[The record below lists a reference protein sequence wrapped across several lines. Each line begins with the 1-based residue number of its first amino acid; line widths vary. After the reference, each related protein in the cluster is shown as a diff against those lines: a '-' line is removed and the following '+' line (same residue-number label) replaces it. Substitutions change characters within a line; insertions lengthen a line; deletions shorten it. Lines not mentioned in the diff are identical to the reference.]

1 MRAKRGASVARWLLI
16 MMLSLFGA
24 AALAAPS
31 HGLSAKIARMKKPY
45 LTRQLAIEMSD
56 LIVEL
61 MPRSGT
67 GFDWEPELEASVI
80 WIAEQPARTQQGD
93 LERLGLAR
101 IHLQGSA
108 PVALHRRKREAAW
121 TLKLIT
127 DQPKSLGPR
136 WIEITPGMP
145 GKGCFGIFYTG
156 CHFTAESV
164 FASAPLNPRLQC
176 RVGDM
181 FSFNQIYRVSSPG
194 RTDVLVVYNY
204 TNADE
209 DEVSWVE
216 IHKISDL
223 KLFCK
228 NP

>member
-1 MRAKRGASVARWLLI
+1 MRAYLGAAVAGWLLI
-16 MMLSLFGA
+16 LT
-24 AALAAPS
+24 AALLGSSVQAAPS
-31 HGLSAKIARMKKPY
+31 HGLSGQIARMRKPY
-45 LTRQLAIEMSD
+45 LTHQPASEMSD
-56 LIVEL
+56 LIIDL

-67 GFDWEPELEASVI
+67 KFDWDPDLEASVI
-80 WIAEQPARTQQGD
+80 WISDQPGRSQQGD
-93 LERLGLAR
+93 VERIGLAR

-108 PVALHRRKREAAW
+108 PIALHRRKREAAW

-136 WIEITPGMP
+136 WIEISPGMP
-145 GKGCFGIFYTG
+145 GKGCFGIFYKG
-156 CHFTAESV
+156 CLFTAESV
-164 FASAPLNPRLQC
+164 FASAPLSPRLQC

-181 FSFNQIYRVSSPG
+181 FSFNQIYRVSAPG

-204 TNADE
+204 TNADD

-223 KLFCK
+223 NLFCK
-228 NP
+228 NL